1 MGRIARKTSTPDL
14 GILGARLLFGLQG
27 ELFRRG
33 AELGFGDLKPKHGAV
48 LAYLDENG
56 IGQNELTRLAG
67 RNKQTIGAIL
77 DELER
82 LGYLT
87 RVPDPADRRARL
99 IMPTGRGL
107 EWMRVSDG
115 IVEDIERRHAEMV
128 GTEEYA
134 AFLRTLKTIT
144 GSSQEIH

>member
-1 MGRIARKTSTPDL
+1 MGRLARKTASPDL

-33 AELGFGDLKPKHGAV
+33 AELGFNDLRPQHGAV

-56 IGQNELTRLAG
+56 LRQTEITRLAG

-87 RVPDPADRRARL
+87 RVPDPTDRRARL
-99 IMPTGRGL
+99 VMPTARGTA
-107 EWMRVSDG
+107 WMEVSDA
-115 IVEDIERRHAEMV
+115 IIADIERRHARMV
-128 GTEEYA
+128 GEEDYA
-134 AFLRTLKTIT
+134 AFLNTLKIIT
-144 GSSQEIH
+144 GSV